1 MIIVTLTRQG
11 GKKNISMIYFSYGYD
26 VPWEKDDL
34 RDSPDN
40 RKSVLKFLKASN
52 KNKTFHNIS
61 G

>member
-1 MIIVTLTRQG
+1 
-11 GKKNISMIYFSYGYD
+11 

-40 RKSVLKFLKASN
+40 RKSVLKFLKANN
-52 KNKTFHNIS
+52 KNKTFHNLIRIKVV